1 MNQFVSWEIASKE
14 NKWQGRN
21 ITRWRSDD
29 YDQAFRA
36 AETELDP
43 VKRAAL
49 FIRMNDLVCENEAVI
64 PVVNRPKVQAFAK
77 TLRAQVTS
85 WDNDMAHLRD
95 WFREA

>member
-1 MNQFVSWEIASKE
+1 
-14 NKWQGRN
+14 
-21 ITRWRSDD
+21 
-29 YDQAFRA
+29 
-36 AETELDP
+36 
-43 VKRAAL
+43 
-49 FIRMNDLVCENEAVI
+49 MNDLVCENEVVI